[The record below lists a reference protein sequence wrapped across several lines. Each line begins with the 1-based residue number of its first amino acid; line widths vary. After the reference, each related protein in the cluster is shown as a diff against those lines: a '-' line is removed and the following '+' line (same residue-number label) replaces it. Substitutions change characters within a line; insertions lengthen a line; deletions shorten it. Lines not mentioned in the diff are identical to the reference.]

1 MRTLRLTRNTAFFGI
16 IYKGFYLFYPLFL
29 FLPSQLFLYLL
40 LFSFA
45 ASSYNDLIKFLFC
58 LFYVGLCDI
67 QLPFHSAFPTEVLHS
82 ELFAVM
88 LMNREQEVML
98 YEEMSCARTQPVF
111 QQLVRKYYVKR
122 RLKINRIH
130 NEVNIDW
137 YTDGILILGVK
148 KSASRN
154 RKLFYFASI
163 NNLKIL
169 TIYMLWKGAVCLLWM
184 KKTCSSEQRKSYP
197 WLSW

>member
-1 MRTLRLTRNTAFFGI
+1 
-16 IYKGFYLFYPLFL
+16 
-29 FLPSQLFLYLL
+29 
-40 LFSFA
+40 
-45 ASSYNDLIKFLFC
+45 
-58 LFYVGLCDI
+58 
-67 QLPFHSAFPTEVLHS
+67 
-82 ELFAVM
+82 
-88 LMNREQEVML
+88 MNREQEVML

-137 YTDGILILGVK
+137 YTDGILILRVK

-169 TIYMLWKGAVCLLWM
+169 TIYML
-184 KKTCSSEQRKSYP
+184 
-197 WLSW
+197 